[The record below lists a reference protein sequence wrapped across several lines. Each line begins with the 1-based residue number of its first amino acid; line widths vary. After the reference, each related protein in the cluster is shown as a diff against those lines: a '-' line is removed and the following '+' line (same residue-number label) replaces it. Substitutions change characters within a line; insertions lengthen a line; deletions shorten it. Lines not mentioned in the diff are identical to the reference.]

1 MALGIASACINH
13 PAVEATG
20 RCKQCTKP
28 FCDACAVPGATGL
41 FCSAACK
48 EKHEL
53 FVQRAAKLD
62 DMQRDTSF
70 FAKLWIRIRKLL
82 VFAIVILFLAVA
94 VHFMGVHVPWLS
106 DFLNE
111 YLG

>member
-13 PAVEATG
+13 PTVEATG

-28 FCDACAVPGATGL
+28 FCDTCAIQGATGK
-41 FCSAACK
+41 FCSEACK
-48 EKHEL
+48 QRHET

-82 VFAIVILFLAVA
+82 VFAIVILALAVA
-94 VHFMGVHVPWLS
+94 AHFMGVNVPWLS
-106 DFLNE
+106 DFIISIM
-111 YLG
+111 

>member
-1 MALGIASACINH
+1 MALGTASACINH

-20 RCKQCTKP
+20 RCKQCSKP
-28 FCDACAVPGATGL
+28 FCSACAIQGPTGS
-41 FCSAACK
+41 FCSEACK
-48 EKHEL
+48 QKHEV

-82 VFAIVILFLAVA
+82 VFAIVILVIAVV
-94 VHFMGVHVPWLS
+94 VHYMGVEVPFLS
-106 DFLNE
+106 DLLRR
-111 YLG
+111 YL

>member
-1 MALGIASACINH
+1 MALGIASACVNH
-13 PAVEATG
+13 PSVEAAG
-20 RCKQCTKP
+20 RCKQCGKP
-28 FCDACAVPGATGL
+28 FCSVCEVAGATGS

-48 EKHEL
+48 EKHET

-82 VFAIVILFLAVA
+82 VFAIIALILAVA
-94 VHFMGVHVPWLS
+94 VHFMGVNVPWLS
-106 DFLNE
+106 DILRE
-111 YLG
+111 YF